1 MVSRGLHSRGQLV
14 GRTFVIGRGV
24 PFPQVP
30 DDAQPLTPVF
40 LMATAGMRRI
50 DPDKADAVLEA
61 CRQVLQ
67 RSSFRFQA
75 EWASI
80 IPGYQVRSN
89 PRQQPRLAEDCGQSV
104 RLSKRLES
112 KPSHPV

>member
-1 MVSRGLHSRGQLV
+1 VVSRGLHSRGQLV

-61 CRQVLQ
+61 WYGGEEGGNAV
-67 RSSFRFQA
+67 A
-75 EWASI
+75 EAIFGDYSPAGKWCIRVA
-80 IPGYQVRSN
+80 
-89 PRQQPRLAEDCGQSV
+89 LAAVG
-104 RLSKRLES
+104 
-112 KPSHPV
+112 

>member
-1 MVSRGLHSRGQLV
+1 
-14 GRTFVIGRGV
+14 VIGRGV